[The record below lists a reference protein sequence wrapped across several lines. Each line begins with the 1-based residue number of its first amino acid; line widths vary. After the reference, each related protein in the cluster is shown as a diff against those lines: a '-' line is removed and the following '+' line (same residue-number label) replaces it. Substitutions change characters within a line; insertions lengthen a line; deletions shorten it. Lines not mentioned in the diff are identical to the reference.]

1 MGTIIKLVLGSLSG
15 VWGYVAIG
23 VVSAVVASSGVG
35 VLTHRVDVAKY
46 EALELK
52 DAKAATAIAEQTT
65 EAVTA
70 EKNIEIAEV
79 SDVRDAAIAEAA
91 RQPVLVQRIR
101 DVIIEVPTFI
111 TPAVNARTCI
121 PNGFVELLNNA
132 IREGNS
138 EDGTATPTLA
148 SGQSNDSCTA
158 SDVSDLAEQII
169 GSIIVPASA
178 NAEQLNALELAITK
192 QINDYNRVPVSN
204 PPESMPSGP

>member
-1 MGTIIKLVLGSLSG
+1 MEALIKLALGSLSS

-23 VVSAVVASSGVG
+23 AVSAVIAASSVG
-35 VLTHRVDVAKY
+35 YITHQLDNDTY
-46 EALELK
+46 LALQLK

-91 RQPVLVQRIR
+91 RQPVLVTRIR
-101 DVIIEVPTFI
+101 NVITTVPTFI
-111 TPAVNARTCI
+111 SPAVNTRTCI

-132 IREGNS
+132 IRAGNS

-169 GSIIVPASA
+169 GSIIIPASA

-192 QINDYNRVPVSN
+192 QINDYNMPVSS